1 MLEQCHVP
9 DLLVKNY
16 GDNESG
22 YGVGIVIRVVESYV
36 SFVSNKPT
44 PKIFSFGRFI
54 DAYLKLVARNESLS
68 AKSFQSLAKAMPK
81 DARYC
86 DNNVYRAIDIYI
98 MLEWIVAHKR

>member
-22 YGVGIVIRVVESYV
+22 YGVSIVIRVVESYV

-54 DAYLKLVARNESLS
+54 DAYLRLVARNENLS
-68 AKSFQSLAKAMPK
+68 AKSFQSLQSNAKK
-81 DARYC
+81 
-86 DNNVYRAIDIYI
+86 
-98 MLEWIVAHKR
+98 MLGIVITTSIEPLTYTSC

>member
-1 MLEQCHVP
+1 MLDWRIASMLEQCHVP

-54 DAYLKLVARNESLS
+54 DAYLKLVARNENLS
-68 AKSFQSLAKAMPK
+68 AKSFSVTPK
-81 DARYC
+81 QC
-86 DNNVYRAIDIYI
+86 QKMLGIVITTSIEPLIYTSC
-98 MLEWIVAHKR
+98 